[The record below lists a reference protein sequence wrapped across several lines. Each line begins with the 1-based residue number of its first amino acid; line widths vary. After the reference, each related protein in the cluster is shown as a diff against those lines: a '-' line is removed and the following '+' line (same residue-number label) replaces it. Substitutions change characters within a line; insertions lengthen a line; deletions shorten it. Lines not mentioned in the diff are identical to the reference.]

1 MLGLSLGICSGKT
14 TVLDYPYRGP
24 FPVLLPHLR
33 VFLGDG
39 GKPLDQGCPM
49 ANLTILWLSLHCH
62 VGAQNKGEKY
72 DKDKEL
78 DGAPGGLW
86 EGGILHF
93 LSLMESGLRL

>member
-1 MLGLSLGICSGKT
+1 
-14 TVLDYPYRGP
+14 
-24 FPVLLPHLR
+24 
-33 VFLGDG
+33 
-39 GKPLDQGCPM
+39 M